1 MFNSIALLI
10 VTVFYGVCLNKLL
23 KRVKELERDVYCH
36 MEGTHY
42 PAIQNEFQTV
52 WSAMED
58 MRENGED

>member
-1 MFNSIALLI
+1 MFNGIALLI